1 MNKYHKYTYLR
12 RYHKY
17 TYNAN
22 MSILRIATKNDEA
35 PISL

>member
-1 MNKYHKYTYLR
+1 MNKYHKNTYLR

-22 MSILRIATKNDEA
+22 TSILRIATKNDEA
-35 PISL
+35 QISL